1 MRGKLLFLS
10 AVCAMFVAEQTLA
23 ADDVYVDLSVLDA
36 VPQDSI
42 GFVPAQPLF
51 PEVKNTA
58 QPAKTKKAVKAKKAA
73 KQPAVK
79 KKTAAKKAK
88 TAAPKV
94 EVKAKVEE
102 KVVAP
107 LPVEPVKVEPLTE
120 APKTAPVV
128 ETPAPQTNPE
138 VKAEKPKVAET
149 PLAEATEKTVESQT
163 PSIVTEEKIVA
174 QIAGETQ
181 DNNKPAEVTPLPT
194 TEDKTA
200 EQAQPQQS
208 TVSESL
214 VISANSDNLP
224 EQNAAPALKEVYA
237 ITFPSDSSEL
247 TSDSQQTLAEAAQ
260 KFDKD
265 RRKKIAIKAYNFDNG
280 EDSFRKKRVSLTRAT
295 EVRSYFLTRG
305 FKNFSIK
312 VVNSSAD
319 DEYKDMVEVEE
330 LD

>member
-10 AVCAMFVAEQTLA
+10 AICGLFVAEQTLA

-58 QPAKTKKAVKAKKAA
+58 KPAKAKKVVKAKKAA
-73 KQPAVK
+73 KQPAAK
-79 KKTAAKKAK
+79 KKTVAKKNK
-88 TAAPKV
+88 TDAPKV
-94 EVKAKVEE
+94 EVKAKTEA
-102 KVVAP
+102 KVAVP
-107 LPVEPVKVEPLTE
+107 SPVEPVKAEPLTE
-120 APKTAPVV
+120 APKTVPV
-128 ETPAPQTNPE
+128 EENTAPQTKPE
-138 VKAEKPKVAET
+138 VKAEAPKVAET
-149 PLAEATEKTVESQT
+149 PLTEATEKTAEPQNPTV
-163 PSIVTEEKIVA
+163 VTEEKIVA
-174 QIAGETQ
+174 QIADKVQES
-181 DNNKPAEVTPLPT
+181 DKSAEVTPLPT
-194 TEDKTA
+194 TGGKTA
-200 EQAQPQQS
+200 EQPQQS
-208 TVSESL
+208 AVAESL
-214 VISANSDNLP
+214 VISANSDNMP

-237 ITFPSDSSEL
+237 VTFPSDSSEL
-247 TSDSQQTLAEAAQ
+247 TSDSQQTLEEAAQ
-260 KFDKD
+260 KFDKN

-319 DEYKDMVEVEE
+319 DEYKDTVEVEE